1 MGLAVPPHARDT
13 RPIDLSSQDFW
24 RQPAAVREEAFA
36 TLRRE
41 QPVSWQR
48 APEPV
53 LIEADESTGGYWA
66 VARHDDVRMVSRN
79 PKVFCSG
86 RGVMF
91 EDAPEE
97 MLEASQSFLAMD
109 APRHTKVRGLVN
121 AAFTPRRV
129 KLIEDRIRAN
139 ARRIVDELVERG
151 DCDFVEHVAARLP
164 MMTIWDLMGLPEER
178 REEITHAADLLVSW
192 NDPEIVG
199 DAEPAALIFE
209 GVVTVTGAALELADE
224 RRSNP
229 ADDLMTAL
237 VEAEID
243 GDRLTEAEI
252 GAFFVLLAVA
262 GNDTTRHTTS
272 HGLRAL
278 TEHPDQRALLLEDL
292 EGRIETAVEE
302 MVRWATPVMTFR
314 RTATENTELRGEPIA
329 EGEKVVLFYT
339 SANRDEEAFD
349 EPGRFDVLR
358 SPNHHVGF
366 GGGGP
371 HYCLGASLAR
381 TQLRSIFG
389 ELLTRV
395 PDIQAGEP
403 EPLVGTFINGIKR
416 MPCRLA

>member
-1 MGLAVPPHARDT
+1 MRASD
-13 RPIDLSSQDFW
+13 PIDLSAAGFW
-24 RQPAAVREEAFA
+24 RGPAADRHAAFA
-36 TLRRE
+36 ELRRDR
-41 QPVSWQR
+41 PVSWQL

-53 LIEADESTGGYWA
+53 LIEAEDSTGGYWA
-66 VARHDDVRMVSRN
+66 LTRYEDVRTVSRN
-79 PKVFCSG
+79 PKLFCSG

-121 AAFTPRRV
+121 AAFTPRQV
-129 KLIEDRIRAN
+129 AKIEERIRAN
-139 ARRIVDELVERG
+139 ARRVVDDLLERG
-151 DCDFVEHVAARLP
+151 DCDFVERAAKRLP
-164 MMTIWDLMGLPEER
+164 MMTIWDMMGLPESA
-178 REEITHAADLLVSW
+178 REEVTGAADAMVSW
-192 NDPEIVG
+192 NDPEFVG
-199 DAEPAALIFE
+199 DREPAAIILE
-209 GVVTVTGAALELADE
+209 SVLAVTAAALELADH
-224 RRSNP
+224 RRAQP
-229 ADDLMTAL
+229 ADDLMTGL

-243 GDRLTEAEI
+243 GERLLDEEI

-272 HGLRAL
+272 HGMRAL
-278 TEHPDQRALLLEDL
+278 SEHPDQRALLLEDL
-292 EGRIETAVEE
+292 DGRMEAAVEE

-314 RTATENTELRGEPIA
+314 RTATEDTALGGQDIA
-329 EGEKVVLFYT
+329 EGEKVVMFYT
-339 SANRDEEAFD
+339 SANRDEEAFEHPD
-349 EPGRFDVLR
+349 AFDVLR

-389 ELLTRV
+389 ELLSRA
-395 PDIQAGEP
+395 PHIEAGEP

-416 MPCRLA
+416 MPCTV